1 METNGKFWAGM
12 VVFQVAFGR
21 TVFGATRAY
30 YADDAT
36 ATAAAGAAPNPATVR
51 QRPAPQPGGISAND
65 IALSSAMTMP
75 TDNPAEMGRQADMLF
90 REQQYDRAAELY
102 ARLMELEPGN
112 VYTFTANLRIE
123 NPDRDSEDFGGIS
136 INETATTGTHLQRD
150 IAFLAIRRNG
160 GAQATTVGE
169 ARIIDIPAG
178 TYAVDRSEGHE
189 LAIAIDTSDEDWTV
203 VYEID
208 GDEIGQRV
216 LRSREPGTYYLNI
229 GQYDSTDVVFESIA
243 LLASEG

>member
-1 METNGKFWAGM
+1 MSRPKQILPIFICLAAFASTLPAEPTVYRDDFDGSAYLSLNGQAPDIRPGREVWS
-12 VVFQVAFGR
+12 AFER
-21 TVFGATRAY
+21 M
-30 YADDAT
+30 
-36 ATAAAGAAPNPATVR
+36 
-51 QRPAPQPGGISAND
+51 
-65 IALSSAMTMP
+65 ALNP
-75 TDNPAEMGRQADMLF
+75 TDPRADGTFLGG
-90 REQQYDRAAELY
+90 
-102 ARLMELEPGN
+102 ARRTANLPVELEPGN